1 MSKKDKLDE
10 LLGRP
15 SSSNKEDLY
24 ETMTNFIKTQ
34 NEFLKTQQATQQ
46 ILNNTF
52 EHLQNSNGDLN
63 DGTILGAPRARS
75 HDPEFLIESLSTVM
89 TEFTFDLECNSTFGN
104 WYSRYNDLFSEDA
117 NNLSD
122 SAKSRLLLRKLD
134 TPAHTKFVNYILPK
148 QPVDYTFDE
157 IVEMRGST
165 IVLHGH

>member
-104 WYSRYNDLFSEDA
+104 
-117 NNLSD
+117 NLSD